1 MFTLKLFKLKSI
13 HLIHIIL
20 IKRGKPIILWF
31 PGGSLLI
38 ERFPM
43 DKRKLVAKNKYDS
56 VHNELLEVGIRLL
69 SSERLTEIS
78 LNTISEYTNVSKT
91 TIYEHF
97 SSSFNAFLSEV
108 IIHVGKKIQNIYIEN
123 LSQDPSSNT
132 LLIFRTWYEFN
143 FTNIMLMRNIYA
155 SYILLVDTEYFP
167 ITPVLIDIEKQLKD
181 LEFSMKNMKEI
192 VRIFYVSVDDIL
204 GNPDVKKIDHVMKDI
219 EQYLIDFTN
228 S

>member
-1 MFTLKLFKLKSI
+1 MKLFKLKSI

-20 IKRGKPIILWF
+20 TKRGKPIILWF

-56 VHNELLEVGIRLL
+56 VHEELLEVGTRLL
-69 SSERLTEIS
+69 SSEMLTEIS
-78 LNTISEYTNVSKT
+78 LNTISDYTNVSKT

-108 IIHVGKKIQNIYIEN
+108 IIHVGKKIQNIYTEN
-123 LSQDPSSNT
+123 LSEDPSSNT

-155 SYILLVDTEYFP
+155 SYILLVDTEHFP
-167 ITPVLIDIEKQLKD
+167 ITPVLIDIENQLKD

-192 VRIFYVSVDDIL
+192 VRIFYVSVDEIF

-219 EQYLIDFTN
+219 EKYLIDFTN

>member
-1 MFTLKLFKLKSI
+1 
-13 HLIHIIL
+13 
-20 IKRGKPIILWF
+20 
-31 PGGSLLI
+31 
-38 ERFPM
+38 M

-56 VHNELLEVGIRLL
+56 VHDELLEVGTRLL

-78 LNTISEYTNVSKT
+78 LNTISDYTNVSKT

-108 IIHVGKKIQNIYIEN
+108 IIHVGKKIQNIYREN

-143 FTNIMLMRNIYA
+143 FKNIMLMRNIYA
-155 SYILLVDTEYFP
+155 SYILLVETEYFP

>member
-1 MFTLKLFKLKSI
+1 
-13 HLIHIIL
+13 
-20 IKRGKPIILWF
+20 
-31 PGGSLLI
+31 
-38 ERFPM
+38 M

-123 LSQDPSSNT
+123 LSQDASSNT

-204 GNPDVKKIDHVMKDI
+204 GKPDLKKIDHVMKDI

>member
-1 MFTLKLFKLKSI
+1 MD
-13 HLIHIIL
+13 
-20 IKRGKPIILWF
+20 
-31 PGGSLLI
+31 

-43 DKRKLVAKNKYDS
+43 DKRKLVAKNKYEA
-56 VHNELLEVGIRLL
+56 VHEELLEVGTKLL

-78 LNTISEYTNVSKT
+78 LNSISEYTNISKT
-91 TIYEHF
+91 TIYDHF
-97 SSSFNAFLSEV
+97 NSSFNVFLSEV
-108 IIHVGKKIQNIYIEN
+108 IIHVGKKIQNIYTEN

-155 SYILLVDTEYFP
+155 SYILLVDTEHFP
-167 ITPVLIDIEKQLKD
+167 ITPVLIDIENQLKD

-192 VRIFYVSVDDIL
+192 VRIFYVSVDEIF

-219 EQYLIDFTN
+219 EKYLIDFTN

>member
-1 MFTLKLFKLKSI
+1 MKFFKLKSI
-13 HLIHIIL
+13 QLTNIIL
-20 IKRGKPIILWF
+20 LK
-31 PGGSLLI
+31 GGSLKFLGFSGGDLLD

-56 VHNELLEVGIRLL
+56 VHEELLEVGTRLL
-69 SSERLTEIS
+69 SSEMLTEIS
-78 LNTISEYTNVSKT
+78 LNTISDYTNVSKT

-108 IIHVGKKIQNIYIEN
+108 IIHVGKKIQNIYTEN

-155 SYILLVDTEYFP
+155 SYILLVDTEHFP
-167 ITPVLIDIEKQLKD
+167 ITPVLIDIENQLKD

-192 VRIFYVSVDDIL
+192 VRIFYVSVDEIF

-219 EQYLIDFTN
+219 EKYLIDFTN

>member
-1 MFTLKLFKLKSI
+1 M
-13 HLIHIIL
+13 
-20 IKRGKPIILWF
+20 
-31 PGGSLLI
+31 I

-56 VHNELLEVGIRLL
+56 VHEELLEVGTRLL
-69 SSERLTEIS
+69 SSEMLTEIS
-78 LNTISEYTNVSKT
+78 LNTISDYTNVSKT

-108 IIHVGKKIQNIYIEN
+108 IIHVGKKIQNIYTEN
-123 LSQDPSSNT
+123 LSEDPSSNT

-155 SYILLVDTEYFP
+155 SYILLVDTEHFP
-167 ITPVLIDIEKQLKD
+167 ITPVLIDIENQLKD

-192 VRIFYVSVDDIL
+192 VRIFYVSVDEIF

-219 EQYLIDFTN
+219 EKYLIDFTN